1 MNRKRYSS
9 LLFGL
14 LALSLILF
22 GIPLK
27 VSAYHSG
34 SESDLAAN
42 PELVILRNY
51 GAASVDKLALNPE
64 LAIVSIYSVSS
75 SPVLKVDS
83 GRWSALGFYY
93 AQKMAM
99 LRGVE
104 ADAARW
110 VAKGIFEAKLQSDR
124 EAVAGVSFSSEAEA
138 IEYFVARQQ
147 LEREAMA
154 PVSFPSQA
162 AAIAYFVAKHE
173 AEQRAVDAAS
183 DRWAAIGD
191 RFIARGLDAASDRW
205 TAMGDYYRNSILVDN
220 PELISVRSYKDLV
233 DNPELLSLQQY
244 ETCGC

>member
-1 MNRKRYSS
+1 MNRKSYSS
-9 LLFGL
+9 LLFGV

-34 SESDLAAN
+34 SQPDLAGN
-42 PELVILRNY
+42 PELITLRNFQ
-51 GAASVDKLALNPE
+51 GFTFDDLLLVNTSSVPDR
-64 LAIVSIYSVSS
+64 SVR
-75 SPVLKVDS
+75 PIDS
-83 GRWSALGFYY
+83 VRRSALGVYY
-93 AQKMAM
+93 AEKMAR
-99 LRGVE
+99 LRGAE
-104 ADAARW
+104 AHLARW

-138 IEYFVARQQ
+138 IAYFVAKHQ